1 MNYGIQ
7 ISASGALTSIHRQ
20 DALTGNLANLN
31 TAGFKPIT
39 AGTKFRESVREED
52 GVWNLPSNRLLE
64 KLGAGA
70 LASENT
76 IDFSQGPIKVTGSPL
91 DVAIEG
97 DGFFAVGFGD
107 STALSRDGRL
117 SLNSE
122 GMLVQ
127 SASGRPVLDPGG
139 QPIFVDSTQG
149 PVEIHGDGLITQ
161 RGLAI
166 GQLGLVDV
174 PDRSVLT
181 KHGDGLF
188 VSKHGDPLTTVEG
201 TGVFRQGSVEGSGV
215 DEIRAMMRIQGA
227 ARSAQGNIGM
237 IDMQNEMLGQT
248 INRFG
253 RIA

>member
-39 AGTKFRESVREED
+39 AATKFRESVRAED
-52 GVWNLPSNRLLE
+52 GVWNLPSDRLLE

-70 LASENT
+70 LAADNT
-76 IDFSQGPIKVTGSPL
+76 IDFTQGPIEVTGSPL

-97 DGFFAVGFGD
+97 TGFFTVEFGD
-107 STALSRDGRL
+107 STALSRDGRFTL
-117 SLNSE
+117 
-122 GMLVQ
+122 GRDGKLVQ
-127 SASGRPVLDPGG
+127 SATGRAVLDAQG
-139 QPIFVDSTQG
+139 QPIFIDATQG
-149 PVEIHGDGLITQ
+149 RVEIHGDGLITQ
-161 RGLAI
+161 RGLAL
-166 GQLGLVDV
+166 GQLGLADV

-188 VSKHGDPLTTVEG
+188 VSKFGSALELVQG
-201 TGVFRQGSVEGSGV
+201 TGLMRQGSVEGSAV
-215 DEIRAMMRIQGA
+215 DEIKAMMQIQGA
-227 ARSAQGNIGM
+227 ARAAQGNIGM
-237 IDMQNEMLGQT
+237 IDMQNDMLGQT
-248 INRFG
+248 INTFG